1 MKLNKRQLRKLI
13 METLLKEMKAP
24 YASIEAE
31 KWGER
36 ARGINDPELVQKIR
50 SLEASGDENS
60 ASAKSLAH
68 SIGSRW
74 EGDENPAYGSDV
86 KIDISDLLSEI
97 DWLEAVLFEASS
109 KWWPDLSQKEIFR
122 QKEIIAT
129 FLEAI
134 KKLDKNAPHQINM
147 FINSPN
153 YVYDQLSADYMEP
166 TAKRLH
172 DMLSKLKAKGK
183 ILKDIDKT

>member
-1 MKLNKRQLRKLI
+1 MKVNKRQLRKLI
-13 METLLKEMKAP
+13 TETLLKEMKVP

-50 SLEASGDENS
+50 GIEGAGDENL
-60 ASAKSLAH
+60 ASAKSLSQA
-68 SIGSRW
+68 IGSRW
-74 EGDENPAYGSDV
+74 EGDENPTYGSDV

-97 DWLEAVLFEASS
+97 DWLEAVIFEASS
-109 KWWPDLSQKEIFR
+109 KWFPDLSLTEILR

-147 FINSPN
+147 FISSPN
-153 YVYDQLSADYMEP
+153 YVYDQLSADYMKP

-172 DMLSKLKAKGK
+172 DMLLKLKAKGK
-183 ILKDIDKT
+183 ILKGLNEV

>member
-1 MKLNKRQLRKLI
+1 MKLSRKTLRKIILQ
-13 METLLKEMKAP
+13 EMKAP

-74 EGDENPAYGSDV
+74 EGDENSTYGSDLE
-86 KIDISDLLSEI
+86 IDLSDLLSEI

-153 YVYDQLSADYMEP
+153 YVYDQLSADYMKP
-166 TAKRLH
+166 TAKLLH
-172 DMLSKLKAKGK
+172 SMLSKLKAKGK